1 MLRLG
6 ILGSTRGTVMLALIK
21 AIQEKRLAAEIAVV
35 CSNRAEALI
44 LENAKSHGLMTHF
57 IDAKNITKE
66 AYDQKISDILKK
78 YHVELV
84 LLIGYMKI
92 LSAGFI
98 QTWRERIINVH
109 PSLLPAFAGGMDSN
123 VHQAVLDAG
132 MTESGCTV
140 HQVTEE
146 VDAGPILMQKKCVV
160 LPDDNRDSL
169 KARVQALEAE
179 ALIEVIYS
187 MVQKRRIFI

>member
-1 MLRLG
+1 
-6 ILGSTRGTVMLALIK
+6 MLALIK

-35 CSNRAEALI
+35 CSNRADALI
-44 LENAKSHGLMTHF
+44 LENAKLHHLVTHF
-57 IDAKNITKE
+57 IGAKNITKE

-78 YHVELV
+78 YHVEWV
-84 LLIGYMKI
+84 VLIGYMKI
-92 LSAGFI
+92 LSSAFI
-98 QTWRERIINVH
+98 QTWHERIINVH
-109 PSLLPAFAGGMDSN
+109 PSLLPAFAGGMDNN

-132 MTESGCTV
+132 MKESGCTV

-160 LPDDNRDSL
+160 LPDDNKESL

-179 ALIEVIYS
+179 ALIEVINS
-187 MVQKRRIFI
+187 RVQKTRMSFN